1 MKLLLVD
8 DEAGI
13 REGLALLLR
22 RRGHDVRTAIDCAS
36 ARAALADGLGYDALV
51 TDWRLPDGVAG
62 DFLALAHCPVVA
74 ISGHPD
80 EIGDGHALAEV
91 LTKPVLPSRL
101 AAVLA
106 ALAPPPTAAPLQPL
120 PPAAAAALASLV
132 AGWPAAATVRLYD
145 DGVLATLV
153 ADLPAGV
160 AAPAV
165 VPGGELAVARRGD
178 GVRVTCR
185 WRRVDASEPP
195 ANAHPAD
202 PADPVH
208 GTAHGM
214 PMKPAAGDPLPADLA
229 ELWSEP

>member
-22 RRGHDVRTAIDCAS
+22 RRGHDVRTAADCAG
-36 ARAALADGLGYDALV
+36 ARAALAADAGFDAIV

-62 DFLALAHCPVVA
+62 EYLGAARCPVVA

-80 EIGDGHALAEV
+80 EIGDGHAFADV
-91 LTKPVLPSRL
+91 LTKPVLPARL

-106 ALAPPPTAAPLQPL
+106 ALAPTVAPSPPPPL
-120 PPAAAAALASLV
+120 PAAAAAAVPALLA
-132 AGWPAAATVRLYD
+132 AWPASATVRLYD
-145 DGVLATLV
+145 DGVHAALV
-153 ADLPAGV
+153 ADLPADV
-160 AAPAV
+160 APPLAV
-165 VPGGELAVARRGD
+165 AGGEVAVARRHG
-178 GVRVTCR
+178 GLRVTCR
-185 WRRVDASEPP
+185 WRRSVADAAPDGSDP
-195 ANAHPAD
+195 AE

-208 GTAHGM
+208 GSAHAM
-214 PMKPAAGDPLPADLA
+214 PMKATAGAPLPAELA